1 MMKYILFDLDG
12 TLTDPAVGILSGVRY
27 ALDYFGIEYGDDE
40 SLFCYIG
47 PPLRESFRDYAGL
60 SENDAEIAVK
70 KYREYYSVTGVK
82 QNKLYDGVT
91 RMLEE
96 LKSKGFVL
104 SLATSKPTAFAK
116 VILEDFGIDKFFSFV
131 AGSEFDGTRDKKADV
146 VEYALSSL
154 GAEPSDAVMV
164 GDRLHDVN
172 GAAAHGV
179 KCIGV
184 TYGYGTRE
192 ELCSAGAYTTVDSPL
207 EIVKAIEN
215 M

>member
-1 MMKYILFDLDG
+1 MKYILFDLDG

-116 VILEDFGIDKFFSFV
+116 VIEDRKAGIEAMEGFYDAQHMVKVNEYFAKIDEWY
-131 AGSEFDGTRDKKADV
+131 AGSSFT
-146 VEYALSSL
+146 
-154 GAEPSDAVMV
+154 
-164 GDRLHDVN
+164 
-172 GAAAHGV
+172 
-179 KCIGV
+179 GV
-184 TYGYGTRE
+184 TNLLTFKEITTMPPASSIPAIRE
-192 ELCSAGAYTTVDSPL
+192 KYQAELDKYNDLYVF
-207 EIVKAIEN
+207 E
-215 M
+215 

>member
-1 MMKYILFDLDG
+1 MKYILFDLDG
-12 TLTDPAVGILSGVRY
+12 TLTNPAEGILSGVRY

-60 SENDAEIAVK
+60 SEGDAEIAVK

-82 QNKLYDGVT
+82 QNKLYPGI
-91 RMLEE
+91 REMLET
-96 LKSKGFVL
+96 LNSRGFVL
-104 SLATSKPTAFAK
+104 SLAMSKPTAFAK

-131 AGSEFDGTRDKKADV
+131 AGSEFDGTRDKKEDV
-146 VEYALSSL
+146 VEYALASL
-154 GAEPSDAVMV
+154 GANASESVMV

-172 GAAAHGV
+172 GASEHGV

-184 TYGYGTRE
+184 TYGYGTKE
-192 ELCSAGAYTTVDSPL
+192 ELCAAGAYLTVDSPCD
-207 EIVKAIEN
+207 IVKAIEN
-215 M
+215 I